1 MSVLFGLSQ
10 ATALSF
16 LSFLCLEHTGEDVK
30 TNNEWN
36 IWSLDD
42 ADIKVQYEQVGTD
55 ISLIPLDTFSVSWT
69 ILAFIGLIVWLKC
82 SFWLCRLVLH
92 TLDSISGF
100 WTGSKWAFEG
110 RLLSVVGLHTVSA
123 WYYSRSWCFFLL
135 VSQTNKWNLWICLLK
150 LWLFSLGG
158 DLNLFEDTNISCMQE
173 KPRF

>member
-1 MSVLFGLSQ
+1 MWKPTMSETFG
-10 ATALSF
+10 ALMMQISKY
-16 LSFLCLEHTGEDVK
+16 S
-30 TNNEWN
+30 TN
-36 IWSLDD
+36 
-42 ADIKVQYEQVGTD
+42 KYTD

-69 ILAFIGLIVWLKC
+69 RLAFIGLIVWLKC

-92 TLDSISGF
+92 TVDSISGF
-100 WTGSKWAFEG
+100 WTGSKWTFEG
-110 RLLSVVGLHTVSA
+110 WLLGVVGLHTVSA